1 MWSKFCGWLLKCM
14 GWTVDN
20 ETVVPEDKCI
30 ILGVPHTS
38 GWDFVISYLF
48 YSSLGGNAKV
58 MIKKEFFFWP
68 LGGLLRKLGGLP
80 VDRKNAVSM
89 VVSTIHQMKEAD
101 VCHLAIA
108 PEGTR
113 KPIKRW
119 KTGFHT
125 IAREVG
131 CSVYMGY
138 FDWKTKHVGWGKKVE
153 LTDDARADMKRIQD
167 LKGNPLLL
175 FIHSWAVQTV
185 LDKNKDLELSE
196 FGRW

>member
-1 MWSKFCGWLLKCM
+1 MWKKFCGWLLKRM

-20 ETVVPEDKCI
+20 PTIVPEDKCI

-38 GWDFVISYLF
+38 AWDFVISYLF
-48 YSSLGGNAKV
+48 YTSIGGNAKV
-58 MIKKEFFFWP
+58 MVKKEFFFWP
-68 LGGLLRKLGGLP
+68 IGGLLRKIGGLP
-80 VDRKNAVSM
+80 VDRKNATRLVL
-89 VVSTIHQMKEAD
+89 STIHEMKESK
-101 VCHLAIA
+101 VCHLALA

-138 FDWKTKHVGWGKKVE
+138 FDWGTKHVGWGKKVE
-153 LTDDARADMKRIQD
+153 LTDDARADMQRIQEMYEEMH
-167 LKGNPLLL
+167 LVGK
-175 FIHSWAVQTV
+175 HKEMYVTH
-185 LDKNKDLELSE
+185 
-196 FGRW
+196 